1 MQIYYYRVFRQECR
15 VFPVA
20 VSDFSNMLLT
30 SIRWCPAQLDICVR
44 AMHGCEKAHPPT
56 PNGVKQS

>member
-15 VFPVA
+15 VFPEVI
-20 VSDFSNMLLT
+20 SDFSNMLLP

-44 AMHGCEKAHPPT
+44 AMHGCEKARPPA
-56 PNGVKQS
+56 PLPVKQS

>member
-20 VSDFSNMLLT
+20 FFDISDIPSVQLRC
-30 SIRWCPAQLDICVR
+30 IPAHPEICVR
-44 AMHGCEKAHPPT
+44 AMHGCENSRPPT
-56 PNGVKQS
+56 PDTVKQS